1 MQASHTN
8 ELIHETSPYL
18 LQHAH
23 NPVQWYP
30 WGDKALT
37 KSKEENKPILV
48 SIGYSACHWCHVM
61 ERESFENEQVAAF
74 MNEHF
79 VNIKIDR
86 EERPDL
92 DQVYMDAVQ
101 ALTGSGGWPLNVFLT
116 TEAKPFFGGTY
127 YPPVKMYNRL
137 SWIEVLQYI
146 VHAWTQRKDEVEA
159 QAEKLL
165 SHIDT
170 TGRFFNLEN
179 NDPAAAYFTV
189 SQVQSIRKNLM
200 KNADKNYGGF
210 GLPPKF
216 PQFHSM
222 QFLLAAH
229 YFSSDEESYMHA
241 CESLKAI
248 LRGGIYDQ
256 LAGGMARYSTDEKWL
271 VPHFEKMLYD
281 NALLVAVLSD
291 AYQLSSDAVFADG
304 IHKTLQF
311 CMKELKHA
319 EGGYYAAL
327 DADSEGEEGLF
338 YTWHYD
344 EVVDLLGKEA
354 ELFCKWFNIIQE
366 GNWEGK
372 NILHSTKSEDAFA
385 SENKLSVDALN
396 KIIEAGVKQL
406 LSVRNTRIRPGT
418 DDKMLFG
425 WNALQLTAFCKAAAA
440 LKNDVYRQ
448 EAIALHRFI
457 KTVFIQED
465 GSAKHS
471 YKNKQAR
478 HPAYLD
484 DYAFYIQALLL
495 LQEITGMDIYLQ
507 EAEKL
512 THYVIEHFTDEQT
525 GFFFYTHQAQTDI
538 IIRKTDIYDGAT
550 PSGNS
555 IMASNLLY
563 LGNISGRADWRNRGI
578 SMLKQMN
585 EAVIRYPGS
594 FGVWANLLQRIC
606 YGEAE
611 IAITGKGSEQ
621 LSAQVMQ
628 LFIPNRVL
636 QFSAVPKDYPLLQN
650 KSFENQPLIYLCEH
664 YSCQAP
670 VDSVENLKNLLKK

>member
-1 MQASHTN
+1 MQASHSN

-23 NPVQWYP
+23 NPVQWFP
-30 WGDKALT
+30 WGEKALT
-37 KSKEENKPILV
+37 KSKVENKPILV

-146 VHAWTQRKDEVEA
+146 VHAWTQRRDEVEA

-165 SHIDT
+165 KHIDT
-170 TGRFFNLEN
+170 TGRFFSMEI
-179 NDPAAAYFTV
+179 NDDSTDSFTV
-189 SQVQSIRKNLM
+189 DQVKQIRENLM

-216 PQFHSM
+216 PQFHAI

-229 YFSSDEESYMHA
+229 YFSTDETSYMHA

-248 LRGGIYDQ
+248 LQGGIYDQ

-281 NALLVAVLSD
+281 NALLVASLLD
-291 AYQLSSDAVFADG
+291 AYQLSSDDFFADG

-311 CMKELKHA
+311 CMNELKHA

-338 YTWHYD
+338 YTWDYNA
-344 EVVDLLGKEA
+344 VIDLMGKDA
-354 ELFCKWFNIIQE
+354 AVFCKWFNIVPE

-372 NILHSTKSEDAFA
+372 NILHCTQTKDRFA
-385 SENKLSVDALN
+385 SENNISIADLN
-396 KIIEAGVKQL
+396 RIIEAGVERL

-418 DDKMLFG
+418 DDKILFG

-440 LKNDVYRQ
+440 LNNDLYKQ
-448 EAIALHRFI
+448 EAINLHRFI
-457 KTVFIQED
+457 KTVFLRED
-465 GSAKHS
+465 GSANHS
-471 YKNKQAR
+471 YKNKEAK
-478 HPAYLD
+478 HPACLD

-495 LQEITGMDIYLQ
+495 LQEITGMDNYLQ
-507 EAEKL
+507 EAEQL
-512 THYVIEHFTDEQT
+512 TRYVIEHFADEQT

-555 IMASNLLY
+555 VMASNLLY
-563 LGNISGRADWRNRGI
+563 LGIILEKADWRNRGI
-578 SMLKQMN
+578 TMLKRMS

-594 FGVWANLLQRIC
+594 FGVWASLVQKVC

-611 IAITGKGSEQ
+611 IAITGQGAADVST
-621 LSAQVMQ
+621 QVLQ

-636 QFSAVPKDYPLLQN
+636 QFSAVPKDYPLLRN
-650 KSFENQPLIYLCEH
+650 KSFENQPLIYLCED
-664 YSCQAP
+664 YSCRAP
-670 VDSVENLKNLLKK
+670 VNSVENLKNLLKK